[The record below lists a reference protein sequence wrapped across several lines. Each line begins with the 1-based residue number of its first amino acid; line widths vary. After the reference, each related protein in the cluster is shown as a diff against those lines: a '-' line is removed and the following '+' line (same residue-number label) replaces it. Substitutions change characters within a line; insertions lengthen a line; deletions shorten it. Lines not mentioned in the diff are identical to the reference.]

1 MRRPLLE
8 PCPDGA
14 RIAEVGTT
22 ADSGRHTAAMTGRL
36 AVVTGG
42 SSGIGAATAA
52 ALAGD
57 GWHVVIVA
65 RGQQALFDV
74 RDRLVAAGGAV
85 SAEVL
90 DAADGAA
97 VAAMAHRILE
107 EHGCP
112 DVLVNAAGAG
122 EWRFIEDTEPD
133 LAASMMGAPYL
144 AAFKLTAAFM
154 AGMLRRRSGVIVHVG
169 SPAALIPWPGATA
182 YTAARWALRGLHEA
196 LRQDLR
202 GTGVHSCHVIFGE
215 VTSTYF
221 ETNAVSREHLPYLS
235 RVLPAITPR
244 QCGEVILDTIR
255 TPRAQVIAPPSVR
268 FLAAAGRL
276 VPPAGRA
283 LVRWGGRSH

>member
-1 MRRPLLE
+1 M
-8 PCPDGA
+8 A
-14 RIAEVGTT
+14 Q
-22 ADSGRHTAAMTGRL
+22 RL

-52 ALAGD
+52 ALAAD
-57 GWHVVIVA
+57 GWTVVIAA
-65 RGQQALFDV
+65 RGRQALFEV
-74 RDRLVAAGGAV
+74 RDRLTAAGGTV
-85 SAEVL
+85 FAEVL

-97 VAAMAHRILE
+97 ALAMAQRVE
-107 EHGCP
+107 AEHGSP

-122 EWRFIEDTEPD
+122 EWRFIEETEPA
-133 LAASMMGAPYL
+133 LAAQMMGAPYF
-144 AAFKLTAAFM
+144 AAFNLTAAFM

-169 SPAALIPWPGATA
+169 SPASLIPWPGATA

-202 GTGVHSCHVIFGE
+202 RTGVHSCHVIFGE

-221 ETNAVSREHLPYLS
+221 ETNAVSRDHLPYLS
-235 RVLPAITPR
+235 RVLPAMTPR
-244 QCGEVILDTIR
+244 QCAEVILDTIR
-255 TPRAQVIAPPSVR
+255 TPRARVIAPPAVR
-268 FLAAAGRL
+268 LLAAAGRL